1 VDNYFLDT
9 FIALRGRLAKVV
21 TGIVPPSEIEDIVQE
36 TFVRVCQIKNKD
48 AVREPQ
54 SFMFRTAKNLAL
66 DHAKRAESRLTTAT
80 DMIDDIPAA
89 EFMQTSKNDTT
100 YTQVASD
107 EEFAQFCEAVR
118 ELPKQCRR
126 AFILKKVYG
135 FTLKEIM
142 VEMNIGQ
149 PTVETYIVN
158 GTKKCVKFLR
168 DKQEKF
174 PEKISSTKNSKIPSS
189 NGQEGG
195 QL

>member
-9 FIALRGRLAKVV
+9 FIALRGRLAKLV

-54 SFMFRTAKNLAL
+54 SYMFRTAKNLAL
-66 DHAKRAESRLTTAT
+66 DHAKRAESRLTTTT
-80 DMIDDIPAA
+80 DMIDDVPAA
-89 EFMQTSKNDTT
+89 EFMQTSNDNTT

-107 EEFAQFCEAVR
+107 EEFALFCEAVR

-142 VEMNIGQ
+142 AEMNISQ

-174 PEKISSTKNSKIPSS
+174 PSTKNSKIPSS

>member
-1 VDNYFLDT
+1 MDNYFLDT

>member
-1 VDNYFLDT
+1 MDNYFLDT

-100 YTQVASD
+100 YLHA
-107 EEFAQFCEAVR
+107 
-118 ELPKQCRR
+118 
-126 AFILKKVYG
+126 
-135 FTLKEIM
+135 
-142 VEMNIGQ
+142 
-149 PTVETYIVN
+149 
-158 GTKKCVKFLR
+158 
-168 DKQEKF
+168 
-174 PEKISSTKNSKIPSS
+174 
-189 NGQEGG
+189 GG
-195 QL
+195 IR

>member
-1 VDNYFLDT
+1 
-9 FIALRGRLAKVV
+9 
-21 TGIVPPSEIEDIVQE
+21 
-36 TFVRVCQIKNKD
+36 
-48 AVREPQ
+48 
-54 SFMFRTAKNLAL
+54 M
-66 DHAKRAESRLTTAT
+66 
-80 DMIDDIPAA
+80 
-89 EFMQTSKNDTT
+89 
-100 YTQVASD
+100 ASD

>member
-1 VDNYFLDT
+1 MDNYFLDT
-9 FIALRGRLAKVV
+9 FIALRGRLAKLV

-54 SFMFRTAKNLAL
+54 SYMFRTAKNLAL
-66 DHAKRAESRLTTAT
+66 DHAKRAESRLTTTT
-80 DMIDDIPAA
+80 DMIDDVPAA
-89 EFMQTSKNDTT
+89 EFMQTSNDNTT

-107 EEFAQFCEAVR
+107 EEFALFCEAVR

-142 VEMNIGQ
+142 AEMNISQ

-174 PEKISSTKNSKIPSS
+174 PSTKNSKIPSS

>member
-1 VDNYFLDT
+1 MDNYFLDT

-118 ELPKQCRR
+118 ELPKQCRL